1 MERVKPKK
9 QALLVL
15 FLTSYIPLFVLLILR
30 QIKQNQSLLYFGGF
44 NSESMN
50 VFLTAFG
57 LSLFLTLLILYGL
70 FGLHFFLRNLQAQ
83 VNDGNKV
90 KITEVENKNTDAI
103 AYISTYIVPFIFS
116 DTKDFFDLVSI
127 LIVLLFIYFIYTR
140 SSMIVINP
148 ILNTKYTV
156 YNITYETKGKR
167 KKGMLIS
174 QNNNLET
181 DDEIK
186 INQLTH
192 NMFYG

>member
-1 MERVKPKK
+1 MKKVKLNNI
-9 QALLVL
+9 AIFVL
-15 FLTSYIPLFVLLILR
+15 FITSYIPLFVLLILR

>member
-1 MERVKPKK
+1 M
-9 QALLVL
+9 L

-30 QIKQNQSLLYFGGF
+30 QVKQNQNVLNFGGF
-44 NSESMN
+44 NSESIKL
-50 VFLTAFG
+50 FCTTFY
-57 LSLFLTLLILYGL
+57 LSLFLSILIIYGFL
-70 FGLHFFLRNLQAQ
+70 GLHFFLKNLQTQ
-83 VNDGNKV
+83 IHDGDKV

-127 LIVLLFIYFIYTR
+127 LIVLVFIYFIYTR

-156 YNITYETKGKR
+156 YNIAFETKGKK

-181 DDEIK
+181 DDIIK

-192 NMFYG
+192 NLFYG